1 MEPSQVPVP
10 ALRDSRLRAE
20 RINSVLVHRTDR
32 SADEEAMAARSE
44 SPLLITARTRGE
56 VEIIARRI
64 HQTTAG
70 TSSAPFAPFVR
81 FPARALPVDPGMLDE
96 SCTHLLHAGT
106 GGTLFLSDVEEM
118 PAIVQ
123 DTLVDLLVER
133 QRAGAA
139 RLITGTTVSLLDRT
153 TAGTFSARLLY
164 QLNVIHL
171 VY

>member
-1 MEPSQVPVP
+1 M
-10 ALRDSRLRAE
+10 
-20 RINSVLVHRTDR
+20 HRTDR

-64 HQTTAG
+64 HRTTAG
-70 TSSAPFAPFVR
+70 TRSAPFVR